1 MTTAAEGALINDG
14 PDTNLNANNTQM
26 KVDLNPSNS
35 MGPIDTEA
43 VIHPLKEAYDAI
55 ISEKGQRIVQL
66 ERELELQRQETQWLR
81 KMLIEDM
88 GCVRSM
94 LRDLQR

>member
-43 VIHPLKEAYDAI
+43 VIRPLKEAYDAI